1 MKAIFKIVVPRDG
14 KVPRKVIEGD
24 MGITWAGDDPT
35 LPMVVVSLM
44 KHFGEQH
51 PQIHLVRR
59 MKIEIGFEGGE
70 G

>member
-1 MKAIFKIVVPRDG
+1 MKAIFKIVVPGMG
-14 KVPRKVIEGD
+14 KVMTKMIEGD
-24 MGITWAGDDPT
+24 MDITGAGDDPT

-44 KHFGEQH
+44 QNLGDQH
-51 PQIHLVRR
+51 PPIHLAKR